1 MPRKEEKLESTKPTI
16 TLSRNYM
23 ITHIQGKLI
32 EKNPNNVIIECNG
45 IGYTLPISLQTFSN
59 IPDKE
64 NIKLHTY
71 LIIRE
76 DAHILYGFWEITERE
91 IFKLLIS
98 VSGVGPSTAI
108 TMLSSMNTQ
117 EIQHA
122 IATEDVEK
130 IKSVKG
136 IGIKTAQRVIVDL
149 KDKILKTYDISEEFS
164 ISNNTI
170 KNEAL
175 SALEV
180 LGFTRKKVDN
190 IIQVILKDSPD
201 IKLEELI
208 KRGLKNL

>member
-1 MPRKEEKLESTKPTI
+1 
-16 TLSRNYM
+16 M
-23 ITHIQGKLI
+23 ITHIRGKLV
-32 EKNPNNVIIECNG
+32 EKNPNNVIVECNG
-45 IGYTLPISLQTFSN
+45 IGYILPISLQTFSN
-59 IPDKE
+59 IPDRE
-64 NIKLHTY
+64 NIKLHTH

-76 DAHILYGFWEITERE
+76 DAHILYGFWEIIERE

-108 TMLSSMNTQ
+108 TMLSSMNTE
-117 EIQHA
+117 EIQRA
-122 IATEDVEK
+122 IASEDVEK

-149 KDKILKTYDISEEFS
+149 KDKILKTYNISEDLS

-190 IIQVILKDSPD
+190 IIQVILQDSPN

-208 KRGLKNL
+208 KRALKNL

>member
-1 MPRKEEKLESTKPTI
+1 
-16 TLSRNYM
+16 M
-23 ITHIQGKLI
+23 ITHIRGKLV
-32 EKNPNNVIIECNG
+32 EKNPNNVIVECNG
-45 IGYTLPISLQTFSN
+45 IGYILPISLQTFSN
-59 IPDKE
+59 IPDRE
-64 NIKLHTY
+64 NIKLHTH

-76 DAHILYGFWEITERE
+76 DAHILYGFWEIIERE

-108 TMLSSMNTQ
+108 TMLSSMNTE
-117 EIQHA
+117 EIQRA
-122 IATEDVEK
+122 IASEDVEK

-149 KDKILKTYDISEEFS
+149 KDKILKTYNISEDLS
-164 ISNNTI
+164 IPNNTI

-190 IIQVILKDSPD
+190 IIQVILQDSPN

-208 KRGLKNL
+208 KRALKNL

>member
-1 MPRKEEKLESTKPTI
+1 
-16 TLSRNYM
+16 M
-23 ITHIQGKLI
+23 ITHIKGKLI
-32 EKNPNNVIIECNG
+32 EKHTTHAIVECNG
-45 IGYTLPISLQTFSN
+45 LGYYLPISLHTFSN
-59 IPDKE
+59 IPDRE
-64 NIKLHTY
+64 NIILYTY

-76 DAHILYGFWEITERE
+76 DAHILYGFADKTERE

-108 TMLSSMNTQ
+108 IMLSSMSSQ
-117 EIQHA
+117 EIQRA
-122 IATEDVEK
+122 IGSGDVDK

-149 KDKILKTYDISEEFS
+149 KDKNLKTYESLEDFS

-170 KNEAL
+170 RNEAL

-190 IIQVILKDSPD
+190 ILQLILQESPD
-201 IKLEELI
+201 INLEDLI
-208 KRGLKNL
+208 KKALKNL